1 MSRLF
6 FAEWKGGTDFM
17 MDYEIFK
24 EVVKEGFL
32 SYMPKS
38 YQDMEVR
45 VVPVDKV
52 NRKLDGLSLL
62 AKNEKTTIS
71 PTLYI
76 NDMYEKYLRTGDLQ
90 STLREAA
97 EAMDEV
103 FREATIPPLDISTA
117 KDNIIFQLVN
127 TMQNEDMLKNLPHRD
142 FQDLSVIYRWVV
154 GVEQQGLSSVVINNH
169 VAESLGMGEEQL
181 FKAAAEN
188 TRRILPP
195 VVQSMNEVIRDLFM
209 ADGMPQELADLM
221 VGEQEPE
228 RTMWVISNE
237 NKIDGAVSMLYED
250 KLHSLAERVGTDLY
264 ILPSSVHEV
273 IAVSVEMGE
282 PEELA
287 QMVAEI
293 NMDQVDLSER
303 LSNQVY
309 HYDKDLRKITLA
321 TDTPNKRL
329 DGVVAEQGLV
339 YEAKQSR

>member
-1 MSRLF
+1 
-6 FAEWKGGTDFM
+6 M

-24 EVVKEGFL
+24 EVVKESFL
-32 SYMPKS
+32 PYMPKG

-45 VVPVDKV
+45 VTPVDKV

-62 AKNEKTTIS
+62 AENEKTMVS

-76 NDMYEKYLRTGDLQ
+76 NDMYEKYSKTGDLQ
-90 STLREAA
+90 ATLREAA
-97 EAMDEV
+97 EAMDEA
-103 FREATIPPLDISTA
+103 FREAEVPPLDISTA

-127 TMQNEDMLKNLPHRD
+127 TMQNEDLLKKLPHRD
-142 FQDLSVIYRWVV
+142 FQDLSIIYRWVV
-154 GVEQQGLSSVVINNH
+154 GVEQQGISSVVINNH
-169 VAESLGMGEEQL
+169 VAESLGMGEEEL

-195 VVQSMNEVIRDLFM
+195 VVQSMNEVMRDMFVV
-209 ADGMPQELADLM
+209 DGMPKELADLM
-221 VGEQEPE
+221 IGEQEPE
-228 RTMWVISNE
+228 MTMWVISNE
-237 NKIDGAVSMLYED
+237 RKIEGAASMLYED
-250 KLHSLAERVGTDLY
+250 KLHSLAEKVGTDLY

-287 QMVAEI
+287 RMVAEI

>member
-1 MSRLF
+1 
-6 FAEWKGGTDFM
+6 M

-24 EVVKEGFL
+24 EVVKESFL
-32 SYMPKS
+32 SYMPKG

-45 VVPVDKV
+45 VTTVDKV

-62 AKNEKTTIS
+62 AQNENTMIS

-76 NDMYEKYLRTGDLQ
+76 NDMYEKYSKTGDLQ
-90 STLREAA
+90 ATLREAA
-97 EAMDEV
+97 EAMDEA
-103 FREATIPPLDISTA
+103 FREAEIPPLDISTA

-127 TMQNEDMLKNLPHRD
+127 TMQNEDLLKKLPHRD
-142 FQDLSVIYRWVV
+142 FQDLSIIYRWVV

-195 VVQSMNEVIRDLFM
+195 VVQSMNEVMRDMFV
-209 ADGMPQELADLM
+209 ADGMPKELADLM
-221 VGEQEPE
+221 IGEQEPKM
-228 RTMWVISNE
+228 TMWVISNE
-237 NKIDGAVSMLYED
+237 RKIDGAASMLYED

-282 PEELA
+282 PKELA
-287 QMVAEI
+287 RMVSEV

>member
-1 MSRLF
+1 
-6 FAEWKGGTDFM
+6 M

-52 NRKLDGLSLL
+52 NCKLDGLSLL
-62 AKNEKTTIS
+62 AKDEKTTIS

-76 NDMYEKYLRTGDLQ
+76 NDMYEKYLRTEDLQ
-90 STLREAA
+90 ETLREAA

-103 FREATIPPLDISTA
+103 FREAEIPPLDISTA

-142 FQDLSVIYRWVV
+142 FQDLSIIYRWVV
-154 GVEQQGLSSVVINNH
+154 GVEQHGLSSVVINNH

-195 VVQSMNEVIRDLFM
+195 AVKSMDEVIKEMFV
-209 ADGMPQELADLM
+209 ADGMPPEVADM
-221 VGEQEPE
+221 MIGEIPPE
-228 RTMWVISNE
+228 RGMWIISNE
-237 NKIDGAVSMLYED
+237 RGTNGAASMLYENELH
-250 KLHSLAERVGTDLY
+250 KLSVQLGTDLF
-264 ILPSSVHEV
+264 ILPSSIHEV
-273 IAVSVEMGE
+273 IAVPADDLE

-287 QMVAEI
+287 QMVSEI
-293 NMDQVDLSER
+293 NMGQVALGER

-309 HYDKDLRKITLA
+309 YYDKELRKLSLA

-329 DGVVAEQGLV
+329 DGIVAEQGFV
-339 YEAKQSR
+339 YETKQSR

>member
-1 MSRLF
+1 
-6 FAEWKGGTDFM
+6 M

-24 EVVKEGFL
+24 EVVKESFL
-32 SYMPKS
+32 SYMPKG

-45 VVPVDKV
+45 VTPVDKV

-62 AKNEKTTIS
+62 AQNENTMIS

-76 NDMYEKYLRTGDLQ
+76 NDMYEKYSKTGDLQ
-90 STLREAA
+90 ATLREAA
-97 EAMDEV
+97 VAMDEA
-103 FREATIPPLDISTA
+103 FREAEIPPLDISTA

-127 TMQNEDMLKNLPHRD
+127 TMQNEDLLKKLPHRD
-142 FQDLSVIYRWVV
+142 FQDLSIIYRWVV
-154 GVEQQGLSSVVINNH
+154 GVEQQGISSVVINNH
-169 VAESLGMGEEQL
+169 VAESLGMGEEEL

-195 VVQSMNEVIRDLFM
+195 VVQSMNEVMRDMFV
-209 ADGMPQELADLM
+209 ADGMPKELADLM

-228 RTMWVISNE
+228 MTMWVISNE
-237 NKIDGAVSMLYED
+237 RKIEGAASMLYED
-250 KLHSLAERVGTDLY
+250 KLHSLAEKVGTDLY

-287 QMVAEI
+287 RMVAEI

>member
-1 MSRLF
+1 
-6 FAEWKGGTDFM
+6 M

-24 EVVKEGFL
+24 EVVKESFL
-32 SYMPKS
+32 SYMPKG

-45 VVPVDKV
+45 VTPVDKV

-62 AKNEKTTIS
+62 AQNENTMIS

-76 NDMYEKYLRTGDLQ
+76 NDMYEKYSKTGDLQ
-90 STLREAA
+90 ATLREAA
-97 EAMDEV
+97 EAMDEA
-103 FREATIPPLDISTA
+103 FREAEIPPLDISTA

-142 FQDLSVIYRWVV
+142 FQDLSIIYRWVV

-181 FKAAAEN
+181 FRAAAEN

-195 VVQSMNEVIRDLFM
+195 VVQSMNEVMRDMFV
-209 ADGMPQELADLM
+209 ADGMPKELADLM

-228 RTMWVISNE
+228 MTMWVISNE
-237 NKIDGAVSMLYED
+237 RKIDGAASMLYED

-287 QMVAEI
+287 RMVSEV

-329 DGVVAEQGLV
+329 DGVVAEQGFV
-339 YEAKQSR
+339 YETKQSR

>member
-1 MSRLF
+1 
-6 FAEWKGGTDFM
+6 M

-24 EVVKEGFL
+24 EVVKESFL
-32 SYMPKS
+32 SYMPKG

-45 VVPVDKV
+45 VTPVDKV
-52 NRKLDGLSLL
+52 NRKLDGISLS
-62 AKNEKTTIS
+62 AQNENTMIS

-76 NDMYEKYLRTGDLQ
+76 NDMYEKYSKTGDLQ
-90 STLREAA
+90 TTLQEAA
-97 EAMDEV
+97 EAMDAV
-103 FREATIPPLDISTA
+103 FREATLPPLDINTA

-142 FQDLSVIYRWVV
+142 FQDLSIIYRWVV

-181 FKAAAEN
+181 FRAAAEN

-195 VVQSMNEVIRDLFM
+195 VVQSMNEVMRDMFV
-209 ADGMPQELADLM
+209 ADGMPKELADLM
-221 VGEQEPE
+221 IGEQEPE
-228 RTMWVISNE
+228 MTMWVISNE
-237 NKIDGAVSMLYED
+237 RKVDGAASMLYED
-250 KLHSLAERVGTDLY
+250 KLHNLAESVGTDLY

-293 NMDQVDLSER
+293 NMDQVSLEER

>member
-1 MSRLF
+1 
-6 FAEWKGGTDFM
+6 M

-24 EVVKEGFL
+24 EVVKESFL
-32 SYMPKS
+32 SYMPKG

-45 VVPVDKV
+45 VTPVDKV

-62 AKNEKTTIS
+62 AENEKTMVS

-76 NDMYEKYLRTGDLQ
+76 NDMYEKYSKTGDLQ
-90 STLREAA
+90 ATLREAA
-97 EAMDEV
+97 EAMDEAL
-103 FREATIPPLDISTA
+103 REAEIPPLDISTA

-127 TMQNEDMLKNLPHRD
+127 TMQNEDLLKKLPHRD
-142 FQDLSVIYRWVV
+142 FQDLSIIYRWVV
-154 GVEQQGLSSVVINNH
+154 GVEQQGISSVVINNH
-169 VAESLGMGEEQL
+169 VAESLGMGEEEL

-195 VVQSMNEVIRDLFM
+195 VVQSMNEVMRDMFV
-209 ADGMPQELADLM
+209 ADGMPKELADLM
-221 VGEQEPE
+221 IGEQEPE
-228 RTMWVISNE
+228 MTMWVISNE
-237 NKIDGAVSMLYED
+237 RKIEGAASMLYED
-250 KLHSLAERVGTDLY
+250 KLHSLAEKVGTDLY

>member
-1 MSRLF
+1 
-6 FAEWKGGTDFM
+6 M

-90 STLREAA
+90 ATLREAA

-103 FREATIPPLDISTA
+103 FREAEVPPLDISTA

>member
-1 MSRLF
+1 
-6 FAEWKGGTDFM
+6 M

-24 EVVKEGFL
+24 EVVKGSFL

-38 YQDMEVR
+38 YQGMEVR
-45 VVPVDKV
+45 VDPVNKV

-62 AKNEKTTIS
+62 AQDEKIMVS

-76 NDMYEKYLRTGDLQ
+76 NDMYENYLRTEDLQ
-90 STLREAA
+90 ATMREAA
-97 EAMDEV
+97 KAMDAV
-103 FREATIPPLDISTA
+103 FREIEMPPLDISTA

-127 TMQNEDMLKNLPHRD
+127 TMQNVDMLKNLPHRE
-142 FQDLSVIYRWVV
+142 FQDLSIMYRWVV
-154 GVEQQGLSSVVINNH
+154 GVEQKGLSSIVINNNL
-169 VAESLGMGEEQL
+169 AKSLGMEEEQL

-195 VVQSMNEVIRDLFM
+195 VVQSMNEVMRNMFV
-209 ADGMPQELADLM
+209 ADGMPEELADLM
-221 VGEQEPE
+221 IGEQEPE
-228 RTMWVISNE
+228 SVMWVISNE
-237 NKIDGAVSMLYED
+237 RKIDGAASMLYED
-250 KLHSLAERVGTDLY
+250 KLHNLAERVGTDLY
-264 ILPSSVHEV
+264 ILPSSVHEI

-287 QMVAEI
+287 RMVAEV
-293 NMDQVDLSER
+293 NMGQVDLSER

-329 DGVVAEQGLV
+329 DGVVVAEQGLI
-339 YEAKQSR
+339 YETNQSR

>member
-1 MSRLF
+1 
-6 FAEWKGGTDFM
+6 M

-62 AKNEKTTIS
+62 AKDEKTTIS

-76 NDMYEKYLRTGDLQ
+76 NDMYEKYLRTEDLQ
-90 STLREAA
+90 ETLREAA

-103 FREATIPPLDISTA
+103 FREAEVPPLDISTA

-127 TMQNEDMLKNLPHRD
+127 TMQNEDMLKNMPHRE
-142 FQDLSVIYRWVV
+142 FQDLSIIYRWVV
-154 GVEQQGLSSVVINNH
+154 SVDKKGISSSVINNH
-169 VAESLGMGEEQL
+169 VAEMLGMGEEQL

-195 VVQSMNEVIRDLFM
+195 VVQSMNEVMRDMFV
-209 ADGMPQELADLM
+209 ADGMPEELADLM

-237 NKIDGAVSMLYED
+237 RKIDGAASMLYED

-273 IAVSVEMGE
+273 IAVSIEMGE

-339 YEAKQSR
+339 YETKQSR